1 VKFLYRVAAVGWV
14 ALTLC
19 AQTVSTGN
27 QLEKQVRHVGEKLK
41 CFCGQNGSTCSYTV
55 GSCNMINCHFREEVN
70 ALIRPMVQAGTD
82 EATILAKL
90 KEKYGTMILGAPP
103 AEGFNIL
110 GWIMPFVAMVI
121 GLVAI
126 RFTVV
131 RWRRLKPAAAPAV
144 GTPAMEKFRDE
155 IDKELADLE

>member
-1 VKFLYRVAAVGWV
+1 
-14 ALTLC
+14 
-19 AQTVSTGN
+19 
-27 QLEKQVRHVGEKLK
+27 
-41 CFCGQNGSTCSYTV
+41 
-55 GSCNMINCHFREEVN
+55 
-70 ALIRPMVQAGTD
+70 
-82 EATILAKL
+82 
-90 KEKYGTMILGAPP
+90 MILGAPP

-110 GWIMPFVAMVI
+110 GWIMPFVAMLM

-144 GTPAMEKFRDE
+144 GAPAMEKFRAE